1 MAGYVIHLIIADEY
15 LKKTDEKIEN
25 KDEFIKGVIY
35 PDSVKIKGETHYSPY
50 YSSDVNLYEF
60 AKANIDKM
68 DHDFY
73 KGYFLH
79 LLTDFL
85 FYKKH
90 FVLPKAGIA
99 SEIIHNDYDILN
111 SELLEKYK
119 INIPEELQ
127 KYCNK
132 KQGDPVYVKRAH
144 IYECIEDCSSYNLEK
159 LVRKIFDEK
168 DFYKVLKVERSDKN
182 GL

>member
-15 LKKTDEKIEN
+15 LRKTDEVIKN

-50 YSSDVNLYEF
+50 YSSDVNLYDF
-60 AKANIDKM
+60 VKDNFDKL
-68 DHDFY
+68 DQDFY

-99 SEIIHNDYDILN
+99 TEIIHNDYDILN
-111 SELLEKYK
+111 NELLEKYK
-119 INIPEELQ
+119 IDIPEELM
-127 KYCNK
+127 KFCNK
-132 KQGDPVYVKRAH
+132 KEGNPVYVKREN
-144 IYECIEDCSSYNLEK
+144 IYTCIDDCSSYRLYDLAEK
-159 LVRKIFDEK
+159 ILKEK
-168 DFYKVLKVERSDKN
+168 DFYKVLNVEKRDDK
-182 GL
+182 

>member
-1 MAGYVIHLIIADEY
+1 MAGYVIHLIIAEEY
-15 LKKTDEKIEN
+15 LRKTDEVIKN

-50 YSSDVNLYEF
+50 YSSDVNLYDF
-60 AKANIDKM
+60 VKDNFDKL
-68 DHDFY
+68 DQDFY

-99 SEIIHNDYDILN
+99 TEIIHNDYDILN
-111 SELLEKYK
+111 NELLEKYK
-119 INIPEELQ
+119 IDIPEELM
-127 KYCNK
+127 KFCNK
-132 KQGDPVYVKRAH
+132 KEGNPVYVKREN
-144 IYECIEDCSSYNLEK
+144 IYTCIDDCSSYRLYDLAEEILK
-159 LVRKIFDEK
+159 EK
-168 DFYKVLKVERSDKN
+168 DFYKVLNVEKRDDK
-182 GL
+182 

>member
-15 LKKTDEKIEN
+15 LRKTDEVIKN

-50 YSSDVNLYEF
+50 YSSDVNLYDF
-60 AKANIDKM
+60 VKDNFYKLDQ
-68 DHDFY
+68 DFY

-99 SEIIHNDYDILN
+99 TEIIHNDYDILN
-111 SELLEKYK
+111 NELLEKYK
-119 INIPEELQ
+119 IDIPEELM
-127 KYCNK
+127 KFCNK
-132 KQGDPVYVKRAH
+132 KEGNPVYVKREN
-144 IYECIEDCSSYNLEK
+144 IYTCIDDCSSYRLYDLAEEILK
-159 LVRKIFDEK
+159 EK
-168 DFYKVLKVERSDKN
+168 DFYKVLNVEKRDDK
-182 GL
+182 